1 MHQTISPAAPR
12 MELSAVAQSLNA
24 KAVKASPEQEETGQC
39 RQANTN
45 VSIPFR
51 EPAQQDMWTAMQILN
66 IIDSRILDA
75 CESRGGCERE
85 IQAARDN
92 ISRLLR
98 KRPLWHRPDA
108 INADASSEIHIVW
121 RSLYGKVEMDTD
133 EKGDVEYYV
142 TRTADGRMQEGRF
155 KTCDADEVD
164 RVMSWLDESPEV
176 E

>member
-1 MHQTISPAAPR
+1 
-12 MELSAVAQSLNA
+12 MELSTVAQSLNA
-24 KAVKASPEQEETGQC
+24 KAVKTLPEQEATGQC
-39 RQANTN
+39 RQADTK
-45 VSIPFR
+45 VSIPLR
-51 EPAQQDMWTAMQILN
+51 EPAKQDMWTAMRLLN

-98 KRPLWHRPDA
+98 KRPLWRRPDA

-133 EKGDVEYYV
+133 ERGDVEYYV
-142 TRTADGRMQEGRF
+142 ARTADDRMKEGRF
-155 KTCDADEVD
+155 KTCDADEVG
-164 RVMSWLDESPEV
+164 RVMSWLDENPAV